1 MNDKEI
7 KTIFESVL
15 MERGFKKTRYI
26 YVRDFG
32 SFLFRVNLQRS
43 LGGEDYYFNCYFLL
57 KEIHEPEALASF
69 VIADVTGRQHFNI
82 DGKYTEFIRI
92 ENLDYD
98 YAKYIIVLAVD
109 ELLSLVESEGIK
121 GYLKK
126 YPDAINSAPSGSRA
140 FLEKEGYINTEEK
153 N

>member
-15 MERGFKKTRYI
+15 LERGFRKTRYI

-32 SFLFRVNLQRS
+32 SFLFRISLQRS
-43 LGGEDYYFNCYFLL
+43 LGSEEYHLDCYFLL
-57 KEIHEPEALASF
+57 KEIHELSSLDSF
-69 VIADVTGRQHFNI
+69 VIADITSRQSFYI
-82 DGKYTEFIRI
+82 DGEYSEFIRI
-92 ENLDYD
+92 ENLDSD
-98 YAKYIIVLAVD
+98 YAREILALAID

-126 YPDAINSAPSGSRA
+126 YPEAINSAPSGSRA
-140 FLEKEGYINTEEK
+140 FLEKEGYIDTEEK
-153 N
+153 D